1 MLPGGVYNAC
11 WGDVQKLFFSGLGRA
26 GVTALILRSWMQTF
40 SATPRVQISALLL
53 TEMLGVLLRVRRP
66 SNYPPHW
73 HASEAGQILMLVPPS
88 RARAD

>member
-11 WGDVQKLFFSGLGRA
+11 WGDVQKLFLSGLGRA
-26 GVTALILRSWMQTF
+26 GVPALILRSWMQTF

-66 SNYPPHW
+66 LNYPPSLACEW
-73 HASEAGQILMLVPPS
+73 S
-88 RARAD
+88 RANFDVGSAIAR